1 MYWKDKNL
9 FSEEL
14 HLEILNLLLWRED
27 KPKLLYPACAP
38 WICGVLVRNLPEVN
52 KKNMLFTVLNSL
64 LGELYLCWKIIRGC
78 ANLSDWKTL
87 GVHAENGSFWSHHQ
101 HIDETLC
108 CHLMPFSC
116 ESLCIGFLKSSSYWK
131 KKKQTQTSANC
142 QMSVIQKSK
151 PKWTIFLLS
160 ILSPLR
166 LLPPVSCHE
175 FIFQYER
182 SRISIQTVECTY
194 TYHFYYFII
203 VIFSRATIA

>member
-52 KKNMLFTVLNSL
+52 KKNMLFTVLNLL

-131 KKKQTQTSANC
+131 KKKTNPNLSKLSNECNPEIKA
-142 QMSVIQKSK
+142 QMDHIFTFHPKSFEVIT
-151 PKWTIFLLS
+151 P
-160 ILSPLR
+160 
-166 LLPPVSCHE
+166 C
-175 FIFQYER
+175 
-182 SRISIQTVECTY
+182 
-194 TYHFYYFII
+194 
-203 VIFSRATIA
+203 